1 MPTSMESEIGGMR
14 EEDTIKAFE
23 RLGAPILDCV
33 KQNTK
38 RVRELGGSFVISIRV
53 DRDGKTKWAYLSE
66 SNLGDRATERCILD
80 LARGNEWPKP
90 VGGEGLAN
98 RSFQIDPERVP
109 NDLEPK
115 RIKSALKYA
124 ASGFAK
130 CRKSTRGTF
139 TATAYVRPD
148 GRVFAAGIAP
158 PREDLE
164 ETNDCF
170 ADTIKKLKFGS
181 PGRKAAKVTF
191 QVP

>member
-14 EEDTIKAFE
+14 EDDTVKAFE
-23 RLGAPILDCV
+23 RLAAPILDCV

-38 RVRELGGSFVISIRV
+38 RVRELGGVFVIAIRV
-53 DRDGKTKWAYLSE
+53 DRDGRAKWAYLKE

-80 LARGNEWPKP
+80 LARANDWPKP

-98 RSFQIDPERVP
+98 RNFQIDPEKTP
-109 NDLEPK
+109 AELEAK

-130 CRKSTRGTF
+130 CRKGTRGTF

-148 GRVFAAGIAP
+148 GRVFAAGVAP

-164 ETNDCF
+164 ETSDCF
-170 ADTIKKLKFGS
+170 ADTVKKLKFGS

-191 QVP
+191 EVP